1 MNQTDHAAMLMPP
14 EIEQHLQPGDAFA
27 QVMAMQGRAFR
38 DVRGRKTIQVN
49 LGGHS
54 YFVKQHF
61 GVGWGEIFKNLLTFR
76 LPIISAKT
84 EMQAIRKL
92 DEIGIA
98 TTPLVAFGE
107 RGNNPAKL
115 QSFLITK
122 DLGDI
127 VSLETLCESWRQDA
141 PSLRF
146 KRRLIIAVAELAR
159 KLHQS
164 GMNHRDFYLC
174 HLCLDM
180 AALDSAQIHLYLIDL
195 HRMRKHGQADTEDS
209 MKDIAALYF
218 SSMDMNF
225 SPRDYVRFKHYYS
238 QESSYANH
246 RFWQKVLARADKLY
260 AKFHSDKFQNR
271 LKREKNAL
279 NHD

>member
-1 MNQTDHAAMLMPP
+1 MTRDSAMLMPP
-14 EIEQHLQPGDAFA
+14 EIENYLAPGDAFT
-27 QVMAMQGRAFR
+27 QVMTMQGRAFR
-38 DVRGRKTIQVN
+38 DVRGRKTIQVD

-61 GVGWGEIFKNLLTFR
+61 GVGWGEIFKNLLTFKR
-76 LPIISAKT
+76 PIISAKT
-84 EMQAIRKL
+84 EMRAIRKL

-115 QSFLITK
+115 QSFLITQ

-127 VSLETLCESWRQDA
+127 ISLEELCETWKQQA
-141 PSLRF
+141 PSPRF
-146 KRRLIIAVAELAR
+146 KRQLVIAVAKLAHQ
-159 KLHQS
+159 LHLN

-174 HLCLDM
+174 HLCLDR
-180 AALDSAQIHLYLIDL
+180 AKLKAGNIHLYLIDL
-195 HRMRKHGQADTEDS
+195 HRMRMHSQPDAEDN

-218 SSMDMNF
+218 SSLDMGL
-225 SPRDYVRFKHYYS
+225 SPRDYLRFKYY
-238 QESSYANH
+238 YDKHHRHANTA
-246 RFWQKVLARADKLY
+246 FWQKVLARAGKLY

-271 LKREKNAL
+271 LKLEKNAL
-279 NHD
+279 NHDK